1 MPRADLSRV
10 EAVYLVTLHKM
21 ADELRTGT
29 SALAAKFGVRESSV
43 VDVVR
48 RLEEKGL
55 LIHEPWRSIALT
67 RRGERLAEQLIHNH
81 RVIETY
87 LHQVL
92 NLPGNMVMQA
102 ITQGWGAPGY
112 FARAGRVRSKYG
124 ERYADLIDSLISEGK
139 ARSYAASSATAA

>member
-1 MPRADLSRV
+1 VPRADLSRV

-81 RVIETY
+81 RIIETY

-92 NLPGNMVMQA
+92 NLPAKLACDEAHKLENLLYRKTIASMCRTLNHPTTC
-102 ITQGWGAPGY
+102 IH
-112 FARAGRVRSKYG
+112 G
-124 ERYADLIDSLISEGK
+124 EEIKHYNWCR
-139 ARSYAASSATAA
+139 